1 MASVNRQNNL
11 FAAEDWKVAYKAFS
25 QVDFQAYDFDT
36 IRTTLVDYIR
46 TNFPENFNDYTES
59 SEFIAILEL
68 LAFLSTSIA
77 FRMDVNTR
85 ENFLET
91 AERRDSVFKLARMLG
106 YNPKRNITASGLMKL
121 SAVTTTEPLTDSQGN
136 QLSNTKVFW
145 DDANNPDSYE
155 QFITILNSAM
165 SSTNRFTAP
174 VKTGKVANINTE
186 KYHLNTTIG
195 SPISYSFSIN
205 ANGVNRT
212 CEIVNGDFYDGKYF
226 YEKEPN
232 PTNNFGIFYRNDG
245 QGIASNSTGFFLLF
259 KQGTLAFEDFN
270 FTTPVVSRVQDINIT
285 NINETDVYLQ
295 EITTGGTV
303 LNQWTKIPNTVGQ
316 TLNYNSQQLNTR
328 NLYAVENLNNDG
340 IRLKFPDGNF
350 GNIPTGVFRAWY
362 RTSDAESYSIQPDD
376 ATNLSV
382 TLPYEN
388 AAGTQHN
395 LTLTFGLR
403 SAVNNS
409 LPAETLTNVKANAP
423 ETFYTQNRMVSAQD
437 YQTFPASQTSNLK
450 KIRATNRTHA
460 GHSRYIDITDPTG
473 TFQSIETYAEDGVLY
488 ADVNNLSETFTI
500 NENNTST
507 EVVNSILPLYLKK
520 QSLNNFVYDTLRKSV
535 ISTSPATF
543 DTSGRTI
550 TWNTLPVMATNSTG
564 YLTENTVSDGVVTTS
579 VLINTTADTS
589 MFKENNFVK
598 FVNPTNVSDYKWVR
612 LTRIDNNGQLSSG
625 LSTSTGPLSIS
636 ASITN
641 GWKANEIIA
650 TLRKTFTATEQTAI
664 ITELN
669 SKRNFGLG
677 YDPSAD
683 EYYIIQNQNL
693 SLPTSGKL
701 PDYSFTNA
709 KDTSGTNADASYIV
723 HFQYNAIST
732 SSYSYNV
739 SVRGLDYVVQSKE
752 DLKFYNVKSTKVT
765 DNTTKAVRDTITFNT
780 LNTKPGVT
788 EVFKWY
794 DSDADNKG
802 EQWESQETGAR
813 YTPNTTVPMIPL
825 RSRNYYWYDIEV
837 EWQSTFGILRGGD
850 SQANVVTNNSFVDE
864 AKINI
869 NTFYEDNTVFADR
882 TNVTIANVSG
892 RIEHFPANIT
902 VNFDNTTFGYNI
914 LDSVGN
920 INYKQENVSTG
931 LVEFYS
937 GASGSPSYSYGE
949 LGGTY
954 DPTTT
959 GRIFLTN
966 ANLSAQTGTLTY
978 TGLQS
983 ATGFLHA
990 QDSSSNF
997 SVDKLN
1003 VIYLNDKDKLEEDI
1017 KWVISDTFTEA
1028 DGYCDPRKVK
1038 VAPIDSDEDLVPD
1051 KPLQYDDFVGP
1062 KSLVFFEYYTD
1073 FDGYTYDKP
1082 SSGVILD
1089 YRGETGIDLTD
1100 ATYLSPLSYSNPT
1113 AWGTDG
1119 DLKVNFLIVDT
1130 VAIAT
1135 LLNNTATGSDNPKYN
1150 GLVVYVTE
1158 NKKVYQMTKSSTNTK
1173 TVTLIETNDYIVR
1186 EGRASTQ
1193 NTAVKDPQNVI
1204 IKWNHTAPNDVR
1216 IDPSI
1221 SNVVEMLVLTQTY
1234 YTEILKYINVPG
1246 TPYPLSPT
1254 SEELA
1259 NEFEK
1264 LNEFKSASDTLV
1276 YKSAKFKTLFGA
1288 DADATN
1294 QAKFKI
1300 VKLPGTSLSDN
1311 EIKSKVINLFK
1322 IYFDADNWEFGETF
1336 YFTELAS
1343 YIHQNLGNSVG
1354 SIVILPKNTAGS
1366 FGDLFQVKAE
1376 PNELFLST
1384 ATVDDITIVE
1394 KITSQTLRADR

>member
-11 FAAEDWKVAYKAFS
+11 FAAEDWKIAYKAFS

-106 YNPKRNITASGLMKL
+106 YNPKRNVPASGLMKL
-121 SAVTTTEPLTDSQGN
+121 SAVTTSEPLTDSQGN
-136 QLSNTKVFW
+136 QLNNTKVFW

-174 VKTGKVANINTE
+174 IKTGKIANINTE
-186 KYHLNTTIG
+186 KYHLNTVVG
-195 SPISYSFSIN
+195 SPISYSFTIN
-205 ANGVNRT
+205 ANGVNRAS
-212 CEIVNGDFYDGKYF
+212 EIVNGDFYDGKYF

-232 PTNNFGIFYRNDG
+232 PTNDFGIFYRNDG
-245 QGIASNSTGFFLLF
+245 QGIASNNTGFFLLF
-259 KQGTLAFEDFN
+259 KQGTLAFQDFN
-270 FTTPVVSRVQDINIT
+270 FTTPVVSRVQDIGIQ

-316 TLNYNSQQLNTR
+316 TLNYNSQQLNSR

-382 TLPYEN
+382 VLPYEN
-388 AAGTQHN
+388 ANGEQYN
-395 LTLTFGLR
+395 LTLSFGLR

-409 LPAETLTNVKANAP
+409 LPAETLATVKANAP

-437 YQTFPASQTSNLK
+437 YQTFPASQTSNLIK
-450 KIRATNRTHA
+450 LRATNRTHA

-473 TFQSIETYAEDGVLY
+473 TFQSVETYAEDGVLY
-488 ADVNNLSETFTI
+488 ADVNNVSETFTI

-520 QSLNNFVYDTLRKSV
+520 QSLNNFTYDTLRKSV
-535 ISTSPATF
+535 IATSPATF

-550 TWNTLPVMATNSTG
+550 NWATLPVKSTNTTG
-564 YLTENTVSDGVVTTS
+564 YLTENTFASGVVTTS

-598 FVNPTNVSDYKWVR
+598 FVDPTNVSNYKWVR

-625 LSTSTGPLSIS
+625 LSTSTGPLTIS
-636 ASITN
+636 STVTN

-650 TLRKTFTATEQTAI
+650 SLRKTFTATEQSAI
-664 ITELN
+664 VTELN
-669 SKRNFGLG
+669 NKRNFGLG
-677 YDPSAD
+677 YDPSLD
-683 EYYIIQNQNL
+683 EYYIIQNENL
-693 SLPTSGKL
+693 SLPVNGVL
-701 PDYSFTNA
+701 PDYSFANA
-709 KDTSGTNADASYIV
+709 KDTAGTNQDASYII

-732 SSYSYNV
+732 NSYSYNV
-739 SVRGLDYVVQSKE
+739 TVRGLDYVVQSKE

-794 DSDADNKG
+794 DNDNDNLG
-802 EQWESQETGAR
+802 EAWESQETGAR
-813 YTPNTTVPMIPL
+813 YTPNVTVPMIPL
-825 RSRNYYWYDIEV
+825 RSRNYYWYDLEV

-850 SQANVVTNNSFVDE
+850 SGANVITNNSFVDE

-892 RIEHFPANIT
+892 RIEHFPANI
-902 VNFDNTTFGYNI
+902 VINFDNTTFGYN
-914 LDSVGN
+914 LFDSSGN
-920 INYKQENVSTG
+920 IIYKGENTG
-931 LVEFYS
+931 TGVVEFYKAFANS
-937 GASGSPSYSYGE
+937 ESHSFGVT
-949 LGGTY
+949 GGVANTAA
-954 DPTTT
+954 T
-959 GRIFLTN
+959 GKLILSN
-966 ANLSAQTGTLTY
+966 ANTTAQTGTLTY
-978 TGLQS
+978 TNLQ
-983 ATGFLHA
+983 TDKGFLHA
-990 QDSSSNF
+990 SDSSSNF
-997 SVDKLN
+997 SVDKIN
-1003 VIYLNDKDKLEEDI
+1003 VIYLNDKEKLAEDI
-1017 KWVISDTFTEA
+1017 KWSISDTFTEA

-1038 VAPIDSDEDLVPD
+1038 VAPFDTDEDLVPD

-1089 YRGETGIDLTD
+1089 YRGETSIDLSDTNN
-1100 ATYLSPLSYSNPT
+1100 LSPASYSNPT
-1113 AWGTDG
+1113 LASS
-1119 DLKVNFLIVDT
+1119 VNYLIVDT
-1130 VAIAT
+1130 VAIAE
-1135 LLNNTATGSDNPKYN
+1135 LLNNTATRYSGM
-1150 GLVVYVTE
+1150 VIYVTE
-1158 NKKVYQMTKSSTNTK
+1158 NKKVYQMSPSSTAPATI
-1173 TVTLIETNDYIVR
+1173 TLIETKDYIVR

-1193 NTAVKDPQNVI
+1193 NTAVLDPQSVI

-1246 TPYPLSPT
+1246 TVFPLAPT
-1254 SEELA
+1254 SDELS

-1276 YKSAKFKTLFGA
+1276 YKSAKFKLLFGS
-1288 DADATN
+1288 DADATS

-1300 VKLPGTSLSDN
+1300 VKLPGSNLSDN

-1322 IYFDADNWEFGETF
+1322 LYFDADNWEFGETF

-1354 SIVILPKNTAGS
+1354 SIVILPKNTSGS

-1384 ATVDDITIVE
+1384 ATVNDITIVE